1 MKKLSL
7 LELANVYGGFDNDKC
22 REVQQKGHELDNKQ
36 NGRSTVCNTL
46 EEEKQ
51 YQKNWMKNGI
61 NGQMIFISIVYN

>member
-1 MKKLSL
+1 MKKLNL

-46 EEEKQ
+46 EEEKNF
-51 YQKNWMKNGI
+51 QKKLKEEWEEWIAECEKYCM
-61 NGQMIFISIVYN
+61 